1 MDWNRETKVFVP
13 ILKDFVES
21 YAEKGTNV
29 SNKEWL
35 KGRLEKQAIGLAKD
49 ALNKYSDGLVDSVE
63 SYDATLDSI
72 RQAKANG
79 KNGAEWLAKQ
89 VAASG
94 KKYSA
99 AELSGIAKAIGQGGE
114 MLLRNLRAE
123 ELHIDAAKSA
133 DEYAAEMAC
142 INDFND
148 VAGKAGGRYVAHV
161 DGLDDSSRYGK
172 NQFDVVISDKFT
184 GKPLENYLVKYGETA
199 AETIEMVSK
208 LTRAGEKILVP
219 SEQLDEV
226 KKALPGWKIVDAL
239 GNSPL
244 VKVAGSPLTRN
255 LLDQCMNGDLLG
267 KVEKV
272 MDNPGQAIKE
282 VAENAMT
289 SGILSAGFMGGLEK
303 LANNAPVENVKVRDL
318 VETALQTGNLQGV
331 KVAASGALATYV
343 QKGMTKLIPKN
354 TPVSIIS
361 GIASTG
367 IEAINIMNK
376 VSNGAMSASDALGE
390 FANAKLAMVFD
401 NVWGKYATRKAMMA
415 VTSCIPIAGPYLTGL
430 VASGTLDFVG
440 TAIKRKVVNTVKTV
454 IAPAVKTVVRK
465 VCSTV
470 KSVGQSIWNGA
481 KSFVKSICSF
491 FD

>member
-1 MDWNRETKVFVP
+1 MDFENAAKKFAP

-21 YAEKGTNV
+21 YAEKDEKT

-35 KGRLEKQAIGLAKD
+35 KGQLEKQAIGLAKD

-72 RQAKANG
+72 RQAKAKG
-79 KNGAEWLAKQ
+79 KNGAEWLAEQ
-89 VAASG
+89 AAASG
-94 KKYSA
+94 KEYSA
-99 AELSGIAKAIGQGGE
+99 AELNGIAKAIGQGGE

-133 DEYAAEMAC
+133 EEYAAEMAC
-142 INDFND
+142 IDDFND
-148 VAGKAGGRYVAHV
+148 LAGRAGGRYVAHV
-161 DGLDDSSRYGK
+161 DGLGDGSRYGR

-184 GKPLENYLVKYGETA
+184 GKPLENYLVKYGGTA

-239 GNSPL
+239 GDSPL

-267 KVEKV
+267 KAEKV
-272 MDNPGQAIKE
+272 LDNPGQAIKD
-282 VAENAMT
+282 VAESAMT

-303 LANNAPVENVKVRDL
+303 VANNAPVENVKIKDL
-318 VETALQTGNLQGV
+318 VETALQTGDLQGV

-367 IEAINIMNK
+367 VEAVNILNK
-376 VSNGAMSASDALGE
+376 VSNGAMNVSDALGE

-415 VTSCIPIAGPYLTGL
+415 MTSCIPVAGPFLTGL

-440 TAIKRKVVNTVKTV
+440 AAIKQKVVNTVKKV
-454 IAPAVKTVVRK
+454 VVPAVKTVVKK

-470 KSVGQSIWNGA
+470 KSVASTVWSG
-481 KSFVKSICSF
+481 VKSVAKALFSWW
-491 FD
+491 

>member
-1 MDWNRETKVFVP
+1 MDWNNAAKTFAP

-21 YAEKGTNV
+21 YAEKDSNV

-35 KGRLEKQAIGLAKD
+35 KGQLEKQAIGLAKD

-79 KNGAEWLAKQ
+79 KNGAEWLAEQ
-89 VAASG
+89 AAASG
-94 KKYSA
+94 KEYSA
-99 AELSGIAKAIGQGGE
+99 TELSGIAKAIGQGGE

-142 INDFND
+142 IDDFND
-148 VAGKAGGRYVAHV
+148 ASGKSGGRYVAHV

-226 KKALPGWKIVDAL
+226 KKALPGWNIVDAL

-318 VETALQTGNLQGV
+318 VETALQTGDLQGV

-415 VTSCIPIAGPYLTGL
+415 VTSCIPIAGPFLTGL

-440 TAIKRKVVNTVKTV
+440 TVIKQKVVNTVKTV

-470 KSVGQSIWNGA
+470 KSFGQSLLNG
-481 KSFVKSICSF
+481 VKSVAKALFSWW
-491 FD
+491 